1 MYFDVI
7 HTAAPQMQKRKI
19 KDVLYEQVSFVGKAL
34 SSPKRLELVEVLVQG
49 EKSVDSLA
57 RETDIDIKLASSHLK
72 VLKEARLVTTRRKG
86 KNTFYSLS
94 GEDVALLWVC
104 IYSVAAEHRLELQ
117 SVMEKI
123 VAAPERLTPETRQG
137 LLEKVRSGDVLVLD
151 VRPSD
156 EYEAGHLPHA
166 RSMPVQ
172 ELEQRL
178 DDLPKDKLIVAYCRG
193 PFCLFSNEAVELL
206 RKHGF
211 QAEKIGEGVAEWVA
225 AGLSLEESSN

>member
-1 MYFDVI
+1 
-7 HTAAPQMQKRKI
+7 MQKRKI
-19 KDVLYEQVSFVGKAL
+19 KDLLYEQVSFVGKAL
-34 SSPKRLELVEVLVQG
+34 SSPKRLELIEVLVQG
-49 EKSVDSLA
+49 EKKVDTLA
-57 RETDIDIKLASSHLK
+57 REVDIDIKLASSHLK
-72 VLKEARLVTTRRKG
+72 VLKEARLVTARREG

-151 VRPSD
+151 VRPAD
-156 EYEAGHLPHA
+156 EFEAGHLPHA
-166 RSMPVQ
+166 RSIPVQ

-211 QAEKIGEGVAEWVA
+211 RAEKIGDGVAEWAA
-225 AGLSLEESSN
+225 AGLPLEESSG

>member
-1 MYFDVI
+1 M
-7 HTAAPQMQKRKI
+7 AQLQKRKI
-19 KDVLYEQVSFVGKAL
+19 KDLLYEQVSFVGKAL
-34 SSPKRLELVEVLVQG
+34 SSPKRLELIEVLVQG
-49 EKSVDSLA
+49 EKSVDTLA
-57 RETDIDIKLASSHLK
+57 REVDIDIKLASSHLK
-72 VLKEARLVTTRRKG
+72 VLKEARLVLTRREG
-86 KNTFYSLS
+86 KNTYYSLS
-94 GEDVALLWVC
+94 GTDVALLWVS
-104 IYSVAAEHRLELQ
+104 IYNVAAEHRLELQ

-137 LLEKVRSGDVLVLD
+137 LLDKVHSGDVLVLD

-166 RSMPVQ
+166 RSIPVQ
-172 ELEQRL
+172 ELERRL

-211 QAEKIGEGVAEWVA
+211 HAEKIGDGVAEWVA
-225 AGLSLEESSN
+225 AGLPLEEPSK